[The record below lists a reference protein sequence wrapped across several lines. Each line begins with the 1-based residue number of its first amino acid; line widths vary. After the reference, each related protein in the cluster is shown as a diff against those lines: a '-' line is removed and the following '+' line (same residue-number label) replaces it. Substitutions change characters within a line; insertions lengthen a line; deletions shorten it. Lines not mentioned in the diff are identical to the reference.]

1 MPFFVDKKH
10 YSAQRIDLATDTN
23 PETSSAVYTSVAE
36 PAFLEWNRSRRRNFE
51 DYPGSG
57 YGSESRPKQDC
68 YKL

>member
-36 PAFLEWNRSRRRNFE
+36 PAFLE
-51 DYPGSG
+51 
-57 YGSESRPKQDC
+57 PKVYTINKTLVLEYRQTNVEAMIW
-68 YKL
+68 